1 MTWHSFGLICVLALG
16 VLPMTGCSDA
26 GAPGREFPCTEQ
38 GIRGAIAEGGG
49 PYTFD
54 CDGPTTV
61 AVEGAFEVENDV
73 ILDGESG
80 LTLDGATFIVRDEK
94 VKLDLLGFTIINGE
108 VISYGRLFMR
118 DCTVSDGGSGT
129 GAGIVNVAGTT
140 TLTDCTVA
148 RNLGGIWNSGTLT
161 ATNCTVS
168 QNVGVFDQ
176 SYGGIF
182 NNATLTLTNSTVSGN
197 FGFGGLPNDI
207 VNIGTLAIANTLVD
221 GECFADR
228 ETVTSNGHNIESPG
242 NTCGFDQ
249 TGDQSGV
256 SADDLKLGL
265 LADNGGQTMTHAP
278 GLLPT
283 PSVAIDVIPEA
294 ACLDADGAALT
305 TDQRGEPRPVAIWD
319 RSPSATSRV
328 RAANR
333 RSLALERDWRATRAP
348 CPGCRPT
355 LTQTDAQM
363 LRHSGPTGEEGNR
376 SQAPSGRSWRDLCEN
391 DESEELRIARHSPA
405 TPRYS

>member
-1 MTWHSFGLICVLALG
+1 MTWYSFGLICVLALG

-140 TLTDCTVA
+140 TLTDCTIA

-256 SADDLKLGL
+256 SADDLKLGEL
-265 LADNGGQTMTHAP
+265 SRQRRTDHDPRAGAFAHSKRRHRRNP
-278 GLLPT
+278 G
-283 PSVAIDVIPEA
+283 S
-294 ACLDADGAALT
+294 
-305 TDQRGEPRPVAIWD
+305 RMPRCRW
-319 RSPSATSRV
+319 RC
-328 RAANR
+328 ANNR
-333 RSLALERDWRATRAP
+333 PAGRATACGDLGSEPKCDVGAFER
-348 CPGCRPT
+348 
-355 LTQTDAQM
+355 QTDD
-363 LRHSGPTGEEGNR
+363 P
-376 SQAPSGRSWRDLCEN
+376 
-391 DESEELRIARHSPA
+391 
-405 TPRYS
+405 